1 MPLLASAVLGQDLYR
16 RAPLLCDKVP
26 ENERPSALDTTIPEI
41 QNTTQPGPP
50 PTQSTEMCMNTTTT
64 AGSAGH
70 TFPSAYAGRYV
81 TLRSVIV
88 TASGLKKNDLESGN
102 WFAVQPLGGGDEYAG
117 LEVYSELHT
126 SNIKQDDVLDLTGYV
141 RDLGEEQ
148 LPHVLALMP
157 EGQDWY
163 EATSTPE
170 LVRTPANY
178 IVSYTHLELCAT
190 KYEWRGTQ
198 TVPPPVVVP
207 AETFGYGCTAEARKY
222 EGMLVRIEGA
232 SVQPCDNSLTLDLTS
247 PLVHATI
254 RNEAQHCQANTL
266 PADVEVRDKFGQIW
280 IKNEAS
286 GPASAYPLE
295 ARRLSPQSSR
305 CGSPARGPPTST
317 RRPAPP
323 NRSRWRTIFCR

>member
-1 MPLLASAVLGQDLYR
+1 MLLLASAVLGQDLYR

-26 ENERPSALDTTIPEI
+26 VHQRPSALDTTIPEI

-50 PTQSTEMCMNTTTT
+50 PTQSTEMCMNTMTT

-88 TASGLKKNDLESGN
+88 TASGLKKNDLEGGY
-102 WFAVQPLGGGDEYAG
+102 WFAVQPLGGGDEYSG
-117 LEVYSELHT
+117 LEVYSELHADEFR
-126 SNIKQDDVLDLTGYV
+126 QGDVLDLTGYV

-157 EGQDWY
+157 QGQDWY
-163 EATSTPE
+163 ETTAPE
-170 LVRTPANY
+170 LVTTPANY

-190 KYEWRGTQ
+190 KYEKRGTQ
-198 TVPPPVVVP
+198 AVPPPVVVP

-222 EGMLVRIEGA
+222 EGMLVKIEGA

-247 PLVHATI
+247 PQVHATI
-254 RNEAQHCQANTL
+254 RRTAKHCLSNTL
-266 PADVEVRDKFGQIW
+266 PADVEVQDKFGQIW

-295 ARRLSPQSSR
+295 VCAASLS
-305 CGSPARGPPTST
+305 SPPAVDRPPAALQPPTDS
-317 RRPAPP
+317 PP
-323 NRSRWRTIFCR
+323 PDRSRWRTIFCG